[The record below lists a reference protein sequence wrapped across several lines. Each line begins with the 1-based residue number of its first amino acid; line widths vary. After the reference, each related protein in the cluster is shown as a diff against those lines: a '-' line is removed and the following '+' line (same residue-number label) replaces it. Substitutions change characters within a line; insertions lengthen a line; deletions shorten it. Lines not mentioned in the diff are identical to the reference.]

1 MYCNACYKHFNIQL
15 KSLKH
20 ALKYYFL
27 NGNISIIIFN
37 VLRVTC
43 CAYTVSNCY
52 QKFNKKKESK
62 KQILQEEFYFMLSNC
77 HTDTHTH
84 ATLSYSYLTLSNYVF
99 NASYAS
105 FASYQNLA
113 PLVQINHTTLKK
125 KTNKVRGRQKR
136 FFCRK
141 NVGLVGEAGRGRGRG
156 KNQINNSF
164 TLWSCFIYI
173 SLLLLIHYSFNI
185 SPLLSITAF
194 SVLVFL
200 NPLSTHHPM
209 P

>member
-84 ATLSYSYLTLSNYVF
+84 ATLSYSYLTLSNYIF

-105 FASYQNLA
+105 FASYQKFS
-113 PLVQINHTTLKK
+113 TTG
-125 KTNKVRGRQKR
+125 TNKSYNLKEENEQSKR
-136 FFCRK
+136 KTKKIFLPEECRS
-141 NVGLVGEAGRGRGRG
+141 RR
-156 KNQINNSF
+156 
-164 TLWSCFIYI
+164 
-173 SLLLLIHYSFNI
+173 
-185 SPLLSITAF
+185 
-194 SVLVFL
+194 
-200 NPLSTHHPM
+200 
-209 P
+209 

>member
-1 MYCNACYKHFNIQL
+1 MRRMHPL
-15 KSLKH
+15 
-20 ALKYYFL
+20 
-27 NGNISIIIFN
+27 
-37 VLRVTC
+37 LRT
-43 CAYTVSNCY
+43 
-52 QKFNKKKESK
+52 K
-62 KQILQEEFYFMLSNC
+62 
-77 HTDTHTH
+77 
-84 ATLSYSYLTLSNYVF
+84 
-99 NASYAS
+99 
-105 FASYQNLA
+105 NLA

-173 SLLLLIHYSFNI
+173 YLLLLIHYSFNI
-185 SPLLSITAF
+185 SPLLPITAY
-194 SVLVFL
+194 SVFVFL
-200 NPLSTHHPM
+200 NPLSSHHPM